1 MISGEWRE
9 KWFNWMAG
17 AQGNTG
23 ALADTATRAGARSAM
38 MGTSWFIL
46 LSWGTFERNI
56 PRILRQDPVSAGR

>member
-17 AQGNTG
+17 AQGN
-23 ALADTATRAGARSAM
+23 TATRAGARSAM